1 MTMDLNKLG
10 LFFFLNEQVKKTQN
24 LICNMC
30 KTKASVEIDKG
41 MAECS
46 YGSNVV
52 AENGLKWFSEFFTG
66 VLRVFTGPF
75 MYE

>member
-1 MTMDLNKLG
+1 MDLNKLG

-46 YGSNVV
+46 YGNNVV
-52 AENGLKWFSEFFTG
+52 AENGLKWFSEF
-66 VLRVFTGPF
+66 LERVFTGPF
-75 MYE
+75 MCE